1 MTLLH
6 VHFSLRN
13 QQAFQRLLDANSDR
27 TAGISTSSSGGK
39 SWSKGGTVGMAIAA
53 EINGRDRL
61 GRTVLHLAC
70 SSIDTLE
77 YVRLLLRHPA
87 VNVNVQDLE
96 SHWTPL
102 HRALFH
108 GNLGAALLL
117 LQRSDIDIS
126 LKDFEGYTAFELYN
140 STVEGTKPSA
150 NASGAELYMWGAN
163 RNATL
168 GLGDGDDRTHP
179 DQVVIPRRDLSDSS
193 NIHARFFPL
202 QVRQVQTSK
211 LHTVI
216 VTCEK
221 RANLR
226 LCGFGSGGRL
236 GPGQHTQ
243 YSLTL
248 LSQLNQTIVCVAL
261 GQDHTLALTDTGEVL
276 SWGLN
281 RFAQLGYVVETNSTA
296 SIGRIEE
303 PIQSTPK
310 KIVGQLKKE
319 FVRGVAASKTS
330 SACWTATEVF
340 TWGTNNG
347 QLGYD
352 KSAQPVQ
359 ILPRK
364 VTKITKPVA
373 SVCLTDAAMICLLVT
388 QEVICVWGDRSFKI
402 NFPAH
407 GFPQQI
413 QPYRPPQAIKG
424 AHVSKITN
432 CDDTVAAL
440 SSNGEIFILVIPMPT
455 ETETSSPSSKA
466 FVPQPAWTLKKQ
478 LSAAKDVA
486 IGSDGMIIV
495 CTESG
500 HVYVRA
506 RKGGNTGSQGGGKIF
521 KYQLVP
527 YIQRVVGVCAN
538 SSGAFGAMRVDHKPD
553 PIQVHGHSI
562 AGDLTE
568 ILPSLA
574 MQRNT
579 SELQAS
585 SPAPAVY
592 VHLAHED
599 EDEAD
604 DHLEEDLSKIA
615 CLSDVI
621 RRQMNSHTSEGDL
634 MTHGADILISI
645 DEIRHTFSAHRVIL
659 SARSSVLLSLLQ
671 NPRTI
676 RDDPKI
682 SVRYTHTSGRHRLI
696 FSHCLPMSVL
706 ILLDYL
712 YSDHLLSV
720 WDRRLS
726 FGSPL
731 DSARIKSDLQ
741 VLARLLHLPSLS
753 KAIQSPV
760 KVIPEPTMVRD
771 MTSLFLSTQTMLKE
785 PDSPQYPDVVLQ
797 LQDRDVFCHSTLLR
811 ARTIFFADFF
821 NEGDWTRKRKDN
833 TGRVHVNMKHMK
845 WHVMQYVLRFVCCG
859 EDIEM
864 FESLEFA
871 HSIESVLE
879 FMFDVMAAAAE
890 LHLDRLLLISSSIVL
905 NFLNIQNACYI
916 LSEATHYSAKDLINA
931 VQGYIA
937 VNMES
942 LLESRIL
949 DVLSPALIR
958 QLSCFVRE
966 RQTDKSPVTRRNVLG
981 KLAMERHAEWLSLQ
995 DFPSP
1000 IIRSNKQLTRRD
1012 SPRLSPSS
1020 RVQPPSVRITWS
1032 ALKPQGLSAPI
1043 GADDIFTMDDVD
1055 PVSIANLDQPN
1066 PPNPSAPWKSTS
1078 VARVDMRAVMAE
1090 AAREVPARSIVPRNL
1105 PNADDPSRRQGPL
1118 AKISEDSG
1126 YLPATPSPPRRA
1138 PMNTTGSP
1146 SRNNMTNIFPKL
1158 SSSPVLT
1165 SKTPSTSSIKPSAA
1179 TGSPSALTGLGPVI
1193 SPQRQPSSAKSKHT
1207 GRNVSG
1213 GKAWTSPSQPNIPAP
1228 SVSGMSFSEIQQ
1240 SQLEHSVPGK
1250 ARRSLLEIQMEE
1262 QARREEEA
1270 FMKWW
1275 VEEEERVKREAEAT
1289 AEALKVSTRKTKRGG
1304 GRGGR
1309 GVGGPRKKG
1318 GVAPSNP

>member
-1 MTLLH
+1 
-6 VHFSLRN
+6 
-13 QQAFQRLLDANSDR
+13 
-27 TAGISTSSSGGK
+27 
-39 SWSKGGTVGMAIAA
+39 MAIAA

-140 STVEGTKPSA
+140 STLEGTKPSA
-150 NASGAELYMWGAN
+150 CTSGAELYMWGAN

-168 GLGDGDDRTHP
+168 GLGDGDDRTYP
-179 DQVVIPRRDLSDSS
+179 DQVVIPRRDSSDSS
-193 NIHARFFPL
+193 NIHTRFFPL

-221 RANLR
+221 QANLR

-236 GPGQHTQ
+236 GLGQHTQ

-248 LSQLNQTIVCVAL
+248 LSQLNQTIISVAL

-281 RFAQLGYVVETNSTA
+281 RFSQLGYVVETSSTA
-296 SIGRIEE
+296 SIGRVEE

-310 KIVGQLKKE
+310 RIVGQLKKE

-364 VTKITKPVA
+364 VTKITKPIT
-373 SVCLTDAAMICLLVT
+373 SLCLMDAAMICLLVT
-388 QEVICVWGDRSFKI
+388 QEVICVWSDRSFKI

-424 AHVSKITN
+424 SHVSKITN

-455 ETETSSPSSKA
+455 ETETSSATSKA

-506 RKGGNTGSQGGGKIF
+506 RKGGNTGSQGPGKIF
-521 KYQLVP
+521 RYQLVP

-538 SSGAFGAMRVDHKPD
+538 SSGAFGAMRVDHKPG
-553 PIQVHGHSI
+553 PIEVHGHSI
-562 AGDLTE
+562 AEDLIE

-579 SELQAS
+579 SGLLAS
-585 SPAPAVY
+585 SPVPTVY
-592 VHLAHED
+592 VHTAHED

-615 CLSDVI
+615 CLSDTI
-621 RRQMNSHTSEGDL
+621 HRQMVEHASEGEPI
-634 MTHGADILISI
+634 THGADILISI
-645 DEIRHTFSAHRVIL
+645 DKIRLTFSAHRVIL
-659 SARSSVLLSLLQ
+659 SARSSILLSLLQ

-676 RDDPKI
+676 RDDSKI

-696 FSHCLPMSVL
+696 FSHCLPISVL

-741 VLARLLHLPSLS
+741 VLAGLLHLPSLS

-771 MTSLFLSTQTMLKE
+771 MTSLFLSTQTMAKE
-785 PDSPQYPDVVLQ
+785 PDSSQYPDVVLQ

-811 ARTIFFADFF
+811 ARTVFFADFF
-821 NEGDWTRKRKDN
+821 NEGDWTRKRKDS

-859 EDIEM
+859 EDIEI

-871 HSIESVLE
+871 HSTESVLE
-879 FMFDVMAAAAE
+879 FMFEVMAAAAE
-890 LHLDRLLLISSSIVL
+890 LHLDRLLLISSSIIL

-931 VQGYIA
+931 VQGYIV

-942 LLESRIL
+942 MLESRML

-981 KLAMERHAEWLSLQ
+981 KLAIERHAEWLSLQ

-1000 IIRSNKQLTRRD
+1000 IVRSNKQLTRRD
-1012 SPRLSPSS
+1012 SARPSTSS
-1020 RVQPPSVRITWS
+1020 RVQPPSGRVSS
-1032 ALKPQGLSAPI
+1032 AALRSQGLSVPM
-1043 GADDIFTMDDVD
+1043 ADDIFTMDDID
-1055 PVSIANLDQPN
+1055 SVSIANSDHPN

-1090 AAREVPARSIVPRNL
+1090 AAGEVPARTTVPRNL
-1105 PNADDPSRRQGPL
+1105 PNTDDLPRRQGPL
-1118 AKISEDSG
+1118 AKISEGSSS
-1126 YLPATPSPPRRA
+1126 LPDTPSPPRRA
-1138 PMNTTGSP
+1138 LMNTTGSP
-1146 SRNNMTNIFPKL
+1146 SRSKMTNISPKL
-1158 SSSPVLT
+1158 SSSPVFT
-1165 SKTPSTSSIKPSAA
+1165 SKTPTSNIKPSTA

-1193 SPQRQPSSAKSKHT
+1193 SPQRQSSSVAKSKHT

-1213 GKAWTSPSQPNIPAP
+1213 AKAWASPPQPNIPVP

-1240 SQLEHSVPGK
+1240 SQLEHSFPGK
-1250 ARRSLLEIQMEE
+1250 ARRSLVEIQMEE

-1289 AEALKVSTRKTKRGG
+1289 AETLKISTRKPKRGG

-1318 GVAPSNP
+1318 GAAPSNP

>member
-27 TAGISTSSSGGK
+27 TVGISISSSCGK
-39 SWSKGGTVGMAIAA
+39 SWSKGDAVGMAIAA

-70 SSIDTLE
+70 LSIDTLE

-87 VNVNVQDLE
+87 INVNVQDVE

-117 LQRSDIDIS
+117 LQRPDIDIS

-140 STVEGTKPSA
+140 STVEGTKPSV

-168 GLGDGDDRTHP
+168 GLGDGNDRTYP

-193 NIHARFFPL
+193 SIHARFFPL
-202 QVRQVQTSK
+202 QVCQVQTSK

-243 YSLTL
+243 YSLTP
-248 LSQLNQTIVCVAL
+248 LSQLNQTIVSVAL

-281 RFAQLGYVVETNSTA
+281 RFAQLGYIVETNSTV

-303 PIQSTPK
+303 HIQLTPK

-347 QLGYD
+347 HLGYD

-359 ILPRK
+359 VLPRK
-364 VTKITKPVA
+364 VTKITKPVT

-388 QEVICVWGDRSFKI
+388 QEVICVWSDRSFKI

-424 AHVSKITN
+424 AYISKITS
-432 CDDTVAAL
+432 CDNTVAAL
-440 SSNGEIFILVIPMPT
+440 SSNGEVFIIMIPMPT
-455 ETETSSPSSKA
+455 EAEGFSPSSKV

-478 LSAAKDVA
+478 LSAANDVA
-486 IGSDGMIIV
+486 VGSDGMIIV

-500 HVYVRA
+500 HVFVRA
-506 RKGGNTGSQGGGKIF
+506 RKGGNTGSQGTGKIF

-553 PIQVHGHSI
+553 SIQLHGCSM
-562 AGDLTE
+562 AEDLAH
-568 ILPSLA
+568 ILPLLA
-574 MQRNT
+574 AQPNT
-579 SELQAS
+579 AKPQAS
-585 SPAPAVY
+585 SPTPAVY
-592 VHLAHED
+592 VHPAHDD

-604 DHLEEDLSKIA
+604 DHIEDDLSKLA
-615 CLSDVI
+615 CLSDVVH
-621 RRQMNSHTSEGDL
+621 RQMNSLASEGEL
-634 MTHGADILISI
+634 MTQGADILISV
-645 DEIRHTFSAHRVIL
+645 DEDHHTFSAHRVIL

-676 RDDPKI
+676 QDESKI
-682 SVRYTHTSGRHRLI
+682 SVRYAHTSGCHRLM
-696 FSHCLPMSVL
+696 FSHCLPMSIL

-712 YSDHLLSV
+712 YSDRLLSI

-726 FGSPL
+726 FGSHL
-731 DSARIKSDLQ
+731 DSARIKLDLQ
-741 VLARLLHLPSLS
+741 VLARLLHLPSLLE
-753 KAIQSPV
+753 AIQSPV

-771 MTSLFLSTQTMLKE
+771 MTSLFRNVQIMSKE

-797 LQDRDVFCHSTLLR
+797 LHDKDVFCHSTVLR
-811 ARTIFFADFF
+811 ARTVFFADFF
-821 NEGDWTRKRKDN
+821 TEGEWTKKRRDK

-859 EDIEM
+859 EDVEM
-864 FESLEFA
+864 FETLDFA

-879 FMFDVMAAAAE
+879 FMFEVMATAAE
-890 LHLDRLLLISSSIVL
+890 LHLDRLLLVSSSIIL

-931 VQGYIA
+931 VQSYIA
-937 VNMES
+937 VNLES
-942 LLESRIL
+942 FLESRML

-966 RQTDKSPVTRRNVLG
+966 RQIAKSPITRRNYLG
-981 KLAMERHAEWLSLQ
+981 ELAMEKHAEWLSLQ

-1000 IIRSNKQLTRRD
+1000 IVRSKKQLTRRD
-1012 SPRLSPSS
+1012 SARLSSSSKVQHPSAIATS
-1020 RVQPPSVRITWS
+1020 S
-1032 ALKPQGLSAPI
+1032 AIKPQGLPALI
-1043 GADDIFTMDDVD
+1043 GSDDIFSMDDVD
-1055 PVSIANLDQPN
+1055 PVSVANLDQPN
-1066 PPNPSAPWKSTS
+1066 SSAPWKSTS

-1090 AAREVPARSIVPRNL
+1090 AARQVPARSIVPRNL
-1105 PNADDPSRRQGPL
+1105 PSADNPSRRRVIPH
-1118 AKISEDSG
+1118 KISGSSG
-1126 YLPATPSPPRRA
+1126 SLPATPSLRRA
-1138 PMNTTGSP
+1138 PVNATGSP
-1146 SRNNMTNIFPKL
+1146 SRTDVTNNIFPKL
-1158 SSSPVLT
+1158 SLSPV
-1165 SKTPSTSSIKPSAA
+1165 SAPKASSTSIIKLSTA
-1179 TGSPSALTGLGPVI
+1179 TESPSALPGLGSVI
-1193 SPQRQPSSAKSKHT
+1193 SPQRQSSSAKPKHT
-1207 GRNVSG
+1207 GKSVSG
-1213 GKAWTSPSQPNIPAP
+1213 RAWTSPSQPSIPAP
-1228 SVSGMSFSEIQQ
+1228 SVSGMSFSEIQR
-1240 SQLEHSVPGK
+1240 SQLENSVPGK
-1250 ARRSLLEIQMEE
+1250 ARQSLLEIQMEE
-1262 QARREEEA
+1262 QDRREEEA

-1275 VEEEERVKREAEAT
+1275 AEEEERVKGEAEAT
-1289 AEALKVSTRKTKRGG
+1289 AKALKASTWKTKRGG
-1304 GRGGR
+1304 GKGGK

>member
-27 TAGISTSSSGGK
+27 TASTSTSSSGGK
-39 SWSKGGTVGMAIAA
+39 PWSKGGTVGMAIAA

-70 SSIDTLE
+70 SSLDTLE

-87 VNVNVQDLE
+87 VNVNVRDLE

-140 STVEGTKPSA
+140 STVEGTKPSVC
-150 NASGAELYMWGAN
+150 ASGAELYMWGAN

-168 GLGDGDDRTHP
+168 GLGDGDDRTYP
-179 DQVVIPRRDLSDSS
+179 DQVVIPRRELSDSS
-193 NIHARFFPL
+193 NIYARFFPL
-202 QVRQVQTSK
+202 QVRQVRTSK

-248 LSQLNQTIVCVAL
+248 LSQLNQTIVSVAL

-281 RFAQLGYVVETNSTA
+281 RFAQLGYVVETNLTT

-340 TWGTNNG
+340 TWGTNHG

-364 VTKITKPVA
+364 VTKITKPVT

-388 QEVICVWGDRSFKI
+388 QEVICVWSDRSFKI

-413 QPYRPPQAIKG
+413 QPYRPPQAVKG
-424 AHVSKITN
+424 AYVSKITN

-440 SSNGEIFILVIPMPT
+440 SSNGEIFILAIPLPN
-455 ETETSSPSSKA
+455 ETEISSSSKA

-500 HVYVRA
+500 HVYTRA
-506 RKGGNTGSQGGGKIF
+506 RKGGNTGSQSAGKIF

-527 YIQRVVGVCAN
+527 YLQRVVGVCAN

-562 AGDLTE
+562 AEDLIET
-568 ILPSLA
+568 LPPLA

-585 SPAPAVY
+585 SAVPTVY
-592 VHLAHED
+592 VHLIHED
-599 EDEAD
+599 EDEVD

-615 CLSDVI
+615 CFSDVI
-621 RRQMNSHTSEGDL
+621 RCQMNLHASEGEL
-634 MTHGADILISI
+634 MSLGADILISI

-676 RDDPKI
+676 RDDSKI
-682 SVRYTHTSGRHRLI
+682 SVRYTHTSGRHRLM
-696 FSHCLPMSVL
+696 FSRCLPMSVL

-731 DSARIKSDLQ
+731 DFARIKSDLQ
-741 VLARLLHLPSLS
+741 VFAGLLHLPSLS

-771 MTSLFLSTQTMLKE
+771 MTSLFLSTQVMPKE

-821 NEGDWTRKRKDN
+821 NEGDWTRKRKDH

-871 HSIESVLE
+871 HSTESVLE
-879 FMFDVMAAAAE
+879 FMFEVMAASAE
-890 LHLDRLLLISSSIVL
+890 LHLDRLLLISSSIIL

-942 LLESRIL
+942 MLESRML

-958 QLSCFVRE
+958 QLSCFIRE
-966 RQTDKSPVTRRNVLG
+966 RQTDKSPITRRNVLG
-981 KLAMERHAEWLSLQ
+981 KLAIERHAEWLSLQ

-1000 IIRSNKQLTRRD
+1000 IVRSNKQLTRRD
-1012 SPRLSPSS
+1012 SVRPSTSS
-1020 RVQPPSVRITWS
+1020 RVQPPSSGVTS
-1032 ALKPQGLSAPI
+1032 AALKPQGLSAPI

-1055 PVSIANLDQPN
+1055 PVSIANSDQSN

-1090 AAREVPARSIVPRNL
+1090 AAGEGPARTAVPRNL
-1105 PNADDPSRRQGPL
+1105 PNTDDSSRKQGPL
-1118 AKISEDSG
+1118 AKMSDVNS
-1126 YLPATPSPPRRA
+1126 YLPATPSPPRRV
-1138 PMNTTGSP
+1138 PTNTPGSP
-1146 SRNNMTNIFPKL
+1146 SRSNMTNIFPKL
-1158 SSSPVLT
+1158 SSSPVPT
-1165 SKTPSTSSIKPSAA
+1165 SKIPSTSGIKPSTA
-1179 TGSPSALTGLGPVI
+1179 TGSPSTLTGLGPVI
-1193 SPQRQPSSAKSKHT
+1193 SPQRQPSSVKSKHT

-1213 GKAWTSPSQPNIPAP
+1213 AKAWSSPSQPNIPVP

-1240 SQLEHSVPGK
+1240 SQLEHSVPGN

-1275 VEEEERVKREAEAT
+1275 VEEEERVKQEAEAT
-1289 AEALKVSTRKTKRGG
+1289 AEALKASTRKPKRGGG

-1309 GVGGPRKKG
+1309 GAGGPRKKG

>member
-13 QQAFQRLLDANSDR
+13 QQAFQRLLDASSDR
-27 TAGISTSSSGGK
+27 SVGISTSSSGGK
-39 SWSKGGTVGMAIAA
+39 SWSKGGAVGMAIAA

-77 YVRLLLRHPA
+77 YVRLLLRHLA

-96 SHWTPL
+96 SNWTPL

-108 GNLGAALLL
+108 GNLGAVFLL

-140 STVEGTKPSA
+140 STVEGTKPSV
-150 NASGAELYMWGAN
+150 NVSGAEPYMWGAN

-168 GLGDGDDRTHP
+168 GLGDGDDRTYP
-179 DQVVIPRRDLSDSS
+179 DQVVIPRRDSSDSS
-193 NIHARFFPL
+193 NIYTRFFPL

-221 RANLR
+221 KANLR

-243 YSLTL
+243 YSLTQ
-248 LSQLNQTIVCVAL
+248 LSQLNQTIVSVAL

-281 RFAQLGYVVETNSTA
+281 RFAQLGYIVETSSIA

-359 ILPRK
+359 VLPRK
-364 VTKITKPVA
+364 VTKITRPVT

-388 QEVICVWGDRSFKI
+388 QEVICVWSDRSFKI

-424 AHVSKITN
+424 AHVSKIIN

-440 SSNGEIFILVIPMPT
+440 SSNGEIFLLVIPIPT
-455 ETETSSPSSKA
+455 EAEGSPPSSKA

-486 IGSDGMIIV
+486 VGSDGMIIV

-500 HVYVRA
+500 HVFVRA
-506 RKGGNTGSQGGGKIF
+506 RKGGNTGSQGSGKIF

-538 SSGAFGAMRVDHKPD
+538 SSGAFGAMRVDYKPD
-553 PIQVHGHSI
+553 PISVHGHGI
-562 AGDLTE
+562 AEDLAE
-568 ILPSLA
+568 ILLLLA
-574 MQRNT
+574 AQPNT
-579 SELQAS
+579 SRLQAS
-585 SPAPAVY
+585 SPTPAVGM
-592 VHLAHED
+592 HLAHED
-599 EDEAD
+599 EDEVD
-604 DHLEEDLSKIA
+604 DCIEEDLSKLY

-621 RRQMNSHTSEGDL
+621 RRQMDSHASEGEL
-634 MTHGADILISI
+634 ITQGADILIST
-645 DEIRHTFSAHRVIL
+645 DEAHHTFSAHRVIL

-676 RDDPKI
+676 RDDSQI
-682 SVRYTHTSGRHRLI
+682 SVRYTHTSGHHRLM
-696 FSHCLPMSVL
+696 FFHCLPMSVL

-726 FGSPL
+726 FGSHL

-741 VLARLLHLPSLS
+741 VLAKLLHLPSLL

-760 KVIPEPTMVRD
+760 KVIPEPTMIRD
-771 MTSLFLSTQTMLKE
+771 MTSLFSNAQIMSKE

-797 LQDRDVFCHSTLLR
+797 FQDKDVFCHSTLLR
-811 ARTIFFADFF
+811 ARTVFFADFF
-821 NEGDWTRKRKDN
+821 TEEDWTRNRRDR

-859 EDIEM
+859 EDVEM
-864 FESLEFA
+864 FETLEFA
-871 HSIESVLE
+871 HSVESVLE
-879 FMFDVMAAAAE
+879 FMFEVMAAAAE
-890 LHLDRLLLISSSIVL
+890 LHLDRLLLISSSIIL

-937 VNMES
+937 VNLES
-942 LLESRIL
+942 FLESRML
-949 DVLSPALIR
+949 DVLSPALVK
-958 QLSCFVRE
+958 QLSCFVQE
-966 RQTDKSPVTRRNVLG
+966 RQITKSPITRRNYLG

-1000 IIRSNKQLTRRD
+1000 IVRSNKQLMRRD
-1012 SPRLSPSS
+1012 SVRLSPSS
-1020 RVQPPSVRITWS
+1020 KVQHSSVRATS
-1032 ALKPQGLSAPI
+1032 LAVKPQGLPAST
-1043 GADDIFTMDDVD
+1043 GNDDIFAMDDVD
-1055 PVSIANLDQPN
+1055 PISTANLDQ
-1066 PPNPSAPWKSTS
+1066 PNPSAPWKSTS

-1105 PNADDPSRRQGPL
+1105 PNADDPSRRQVSL
-1118 AKISEDSG
+1118 HKISEGSSSS
-1126 YLPATPSPPRRA
+1126 PSLRRIPPNA
-1138 PMNTTGSP
+1138 TGSP
-1146 SRNNMTNIFPKL
+1146 SRIDTPNKFPKL
-1158 SSSPVLT
+1158 SSSPV
-1165 SKTPSTSSIKPSAA
+1165 STPKAPSASIIKPFVA
-1179 TGSPSALTGLGPVI
+1179 TGSSSTLPGLGPVI
-1193 SPQRQPSSAKSKHT
+1193 SPQRQPSSAKPKHV
-1207 GRNVSG
+1207 GRNVSS
-1213 GKAWTSPSQPNIPAP
+1213 GKAWTSPSQLDIPTP

-1240 SQLEHSVPGK
+1240 SQQESSVLGK

-1289 AEALKVSTRKTKRGG
+1289 AEALKASTRKNKRGG
-1304 GRGGR
+1304 GRAGR
-1309 GVGGPRKKG
+1309 SVGGPRKKG
-1318 GVAPSNP
+1318 GVAPSNS

>member
-1 MTLLH
+1 
-6 VHFSLRN
+6 
-13 QQAFQRLLDANSDR
+13 
-27 TAGISTSSSGGK
+27 
-39 SWSKGGTVGMAIAA
+39 MAIAA

-70 SSIDTLE
+70 SSTDTLE

-117 LQRSDIDIS
+117 LQHSDIDIS
-126 LKDFEGYTAFELYN
+126 LRDFEGYTAFELYN
-140 STVEGTKPSA
+140 STVEGTKPPV
-150 NASGAELYMWGAN
+150 NASGAELYMWGTN

-168 GLGDGDDRTHP
+168 GLGDSDDRTYP
-179 DQVVIPRRDLSDSS
+179 DQVVIPHRYSSDDS
-193 NIHARFFPL
+193 NIHTRFFPL
-202 QVRQVQTSK
+202 QVHQVHTSK

-221 RANLR
+221 KGNLR

-236 GPGQHTQ
+236 GPVQHTQ

-248 LSQLNQTIVCVAL
+248 LSQLNQTIVSVAL
-261 GQDHTLALTDTGEVL
+261 GQDYTLALTDMGEVL

-281 RFAQLGYVVETNSTA
+281 RFSQLGYLVETNSNVN
-296 SIGRIEE
+296 IGRIEE

-310 KIVGQLKKE
+310 KIAGQLKKE

-352 KSAQPVQ
+352 KSAQPIQV
-359 ILPRK
+359 LPRK
-364 VTKITKPVA
+364 VTKITKAVT

-388 QEVICVWGDRSFKI
+388 QEVICIWNDRSFKI

-440 SSNGEIFILVIPMPT
+440 SSNGEVFILVIPPPT
-455 ETETSSPSSKA
+455 DAEAHSSSSKV

-478 LSAAKDVA
+478 LSAARDVA
-486 IGSDGMIIV
+486 IGNDGMIIV

-500 HVYVRA
+500 HVFVRA
-506 RKGGNTGSQGGGKIF
+506 RKGGNTSSQGAGKIF

-538 SSGAFGAMRVDHKPD
+538 SSGAFGAMRIDHKPD
-553 PIQVHGHSI
+553 PIPVHGHSL
-562 AGDLTE
+562 AQDLAE
-568 ILPSLA
+568 ILPLLA
-574 MQRNT
+574 AQPNT
-579 SELQAS
+579 SRLQAS
-585 SPAPAVY
+585 SPAPLVRG
-592 VHLAHED
+592 LDED

-604 DHLEEDLSKIA
+604 DHIQEDLCKLA
-615 CLSDVI
+615 RLLDVM
-621 RRQMNSHTSEGDL
+621 RLQMNLHTSEGKL
-634 MTHGADILISI
+634 LTRGADILIFT
-645 DEIRHTFSAHRVIL
+645 DEVRHTFSAHRVVL

-671 NPRTI
+671 NSRTV
-676 RDDPKI
+676 RDESKI
-682 SVRYTHTSGRHRLI
+682 SVRYTHASGRHRLM

-712 YSDHLLSV
+712 YSDRLLSV

-726 FGSPL
+726 FGSHL
-731 DSARIKSDLQ
+731 DSARIKSELQ
-741 VLARLLHLPSLS
+741 VLARLLHLPALS

-760 KVIPEPTMVRD
+760 KVTPEPTMVQD
-771 MTSLFLSTQTMLKE
+771 VANLFHNAQTMSKE

-797 LQDRDVFCHSTLLR
+797 LQDKDVFCHSTFLR
-811 ARTIFFADFF
+811 ARTVFFADFF
-821 NEGDWTRKRKDN
+821 TEGDWTRKRKDE
-833 TGRVHVNMKHMK
+833 TGRVYVNMKHMK

-859 EDIEM
+859 EDIEI
-864 FESLEFA
+864 FERLDFA
-871 HSIESVLE
+871 HSVESVLE
-879 FMFDVMAAAAE
+879 FMFEVMAAAAE
-890 LHLDRLLLISSSIVL
+890 LHLDRLLLIASSIIL
-905 NFLNIQNACYI
+905 NFLNVQNACYI
-916 LSEATHYSAKDLINA
+916 LSEATHYSAKDLIDA

-937 VNMES
+937 VNLES
-942 LLESRIL
+942 MLESRIL
-949 DVLSPALIR
+949 DVMSPTLIR

-966 RQTDKSPVTRRNVLG
+966 MQTAKSPITRRNLLG
-981 KLAMERHAEWLSLQ
+981 KLAMDRHAEWLSLQ
-995 DFPSP
+995 DLPSP
-1000 IIRSNKQLTRRD
+1000 IVRSNKQLMRRD
-1012 SPRLSPSS
+1012 SARLSPPAPSS
-1020 RVQPPSVRITWS
+1020 RVQRPVRVTPS
-1032 ALKPQGLSAPI
+1032 APKPEVLSAPV
-1043 GADDIFTMDDVD
+1043 GSDDIFTMDDVD
-1055 PVSIANLDQPN
+1055 LVPVVNSDQSS
-1066 PPNPSAPWKSTS
+1066 PSAPWKSTS
-1078 VARVDMRAVMAE
+1078 AARVDMRAIMAE
-1090 AAREVPARSIVPRNL
+1090 AAMQVPTGSIVPRNPL
-1105 PNADDPSRRQGPL
+1105 SANDPSRRQSSLP
-1118 AKISEDSG
+1118 KISEGSG
-1126 YLPATPSPPRRA
+1126 SLPATPSPRRT
-1138 PMNTTGSP
+1138 PVNTMGSP
-1146 SRNNMTNIFPKL
+1146 SCSDATKIFPKL
-1158 SSSPVLT
+1158 SSSSASTP
-1165 SKTPSTSSIKPSAA
+1165 KAPSTLVVKPSAA
-1179 TGSPSALTGLGPVI
+1179 SRSPSALPGLGPVI
-1193 SPQRQPSSAKSKHT
+1193 SPQRQPSSAKTMHT
-1207 GRNVSG
+1207 GRGVS
-1213 GKAWTSPSQPNIPAP
+1213 GKAWASPSQPNAAT
-1228 SVSGMSFSEIQQ
+1228 SSMSGMSFSEIQR

-1262 QARREEEA
+1262 QARREEET

-1275 VEEEERVKREAEAT
+1275 VAEEERVKRQAEAT
-1289 AEALKVSTRKTKRGG
+1289 EEALKASTQKTKRGG

-1309 GVGGPRKKG
+1309 TVSGPRKKS